1 LAQTGMSFGAV
12 ALPIILSQSLW
23 FSEGVVAPRQALPSQ
38 TTAQSRCRIDTSK
51 AAHVGQRIV
60 SDGIQFGRIS
70 GAVLVHDTILAV
82 VDGSVP
88 AVFFLTPTG
97 KAVGSVGRRGSGP
110 GEVVSID
117 GISNLSDTIFVFDS
131 FARRYLAFAFPAR
144 LVREGTLPPSSQP
157 YRTIAVVPGGQF
169 LIAAHINSRPRGRTG
184 PEMWYDS
191 LELRLV
197 DATGA
202 IQSRVARVPD
212 LVRQIDVQSSFNVL
226 PGPFAQRP
234 DIIVSGSRVV
244 IGEGNAVIR
253 QIGWSDRSSTVIR
266 APWQRVRI
274 SSRDADAWKAKLLAE
289 LPQPAAGRAMLNA
302 ATVPDSMPAHGRLT
316 VDSRGTLW
324 VQEYRPSYY
333 VGSSRVNVIDSRG
346 VTIGQ
351 TALGSGSTLLAASPS
366 LVAALHK
373 DSYNVE
379 SVQLFRI
386 ECGLGRE

>member
-1 LAQTGMSFGAV
+1 MTRTNRPPTTIRTIVLAAVYSLTIWRSVEEVGATHQGQPPQV
-12 ALPIILSQSLW
+12 
-23 FSEGVVAPRQALPSQ
+23 
-38 TTAQSRCRIDTSK
+38 RCGIDTSK
-51 AAHVGQRIV
+51 ASHIGRRLGAESV
-60 SDGIQFGRIS
+60 QFGRIS
-70 GAVLVHDTILAV
+70 GAVFIRDTVLAV
-82 VDGSVP
+82 ADATAP
-88 AVFFLTPTG
+88 AIFFLTPSG
-97 KAVGSVGRRGSGP
+97 SVVGTVGRRGSGP
-110 GEVVSID
+110 GEVRSID
-117 GISNLSDTIFVFDS
+117 GISNLADTVFAFDE
-131 FARRYLAFAFPAR
+131 FARRYVAFAFPAR
-144 LVREGTLPPSSQP
+144 LVREGKLPPSSQP
-157 YRTIAVVPGGQF
+157 YRTIAVIPGGRF
-169 LIAAHINSRPRGRTG
+169 LIAAYINARPRGRAG

-191 LELRLV
+191 LEIRLV

-212 LVRQIDVQSSFNVL
+212 LVRQIEVQSSFNVL

-244 IGEGNAVIR
+244 IGEGHAVIR

-266 APWQRVRI
+266 SPWQRVRI
-274 SSRDADAWKAKLLAE
+274 SSRDTEAWKTKLLAE

-302 ATVPDSMPAHGRLT
+302 ATVPDSMPAHGRLA

-346 VTIGQ
+346 VTVGQ

-386 ECGLGRE
+386 ECGAGRE